1 MSGDLAKQKI
11 CNLKFDKIPNIKDL
25 TLKIIVEIINEIKTI
40 KIISKA
46 GGIGLKVKADDHLTI

>member
-25 TLKIIVEIINEIKTI
+25 TLKIIVEIINEIKNN
-40 KIISKA
+40 
-46 GGIGLKVKADDHLTI
+46 

>member
-25 TLKIIVEIINEIKTI
+25 TLKIIVEIINEIK
-40 KIISKA
+40 KQLKLSAKLVGSDSK
-46 GGIGLKVKADDHLTI
+46 